1 MPHLILVAKVGLDGH
16 DRGVK
21 VVARILRDAGFEV
34 VYTGLFQTAESVAA
48 AAVDEDVDL
57 VGLSMLSGAHMALAP
72 KVVNQLRAR
81 NSEIPVVVGGIIPKR
96 DIVKLKTLGVRDVLT
111 AGSTPDEVVAVIR
124 RAIEPSSIDSSLT
137 ND

>member
-1 MPHLILVAKVGLDGH
+1 MGSKSKVTKKKGPKGKRARAKAKLEQVWG
-16 DRGVK
+16 
-21 VVARILRDAGFEV
+21 E
-34 VYTGLFQTAESVAA
+34 
-48 AAVDEDVDL
+48 AVDEDVDL

-96 DIVKLKTLGVRDVLT
+96 DIVKLKTLGIRDVLT

-124 RAIEPSSIDSSLT
+124 RAIEPS
-137 ND
+137 